1 MCRCELWARGLIATA
16 PLINDVD
23 NEPNLEPSLFT
34 NISFVKCFEPPARAL
49 SPRLLLLML
58 LSPCMCICRV
68 IAVCSA
74 A

>member
-34 NISFVKCFEPPARAL
+34 NISFVKCFEPPAREL
-49 SPRLLLLML
+49 SP
-58 LSPCMCICRV
+58 
-68 IAVCSA
+68 
-74 A
+74 